1 MKGPFVKAV
10 GALLLLAS
18 FAGALPAAAG
28 EAVPTAADRVQQKR
42 AIELEENL
50 RCLVC
55 QNQTI
60 ADSNA
65 ELAQDLR
72 RQVREQI
79 AQGRTDAEIISYMVQ
94 RYGDFVLYKPP
105 VKATTLLLWFGPALL
120 LLGGGVAL
128 FRNVRTRACNRAPDA
143 ELTGE
148 ERARASSLLDGGAG
162 KDSA

>member
-1 MKGPFVKAV
+1 MKVAAVFVTV
-10 GALLLLAS
+10 WVLAFMPAMAS
-18 FAGALPAAAG
+18 AKDALPT
-28 EAVPTAADRVQQKR
+28 ELDRVQQKR
-42 AIELEENL
+42 AVELSEHL

-79 AQGRTDAEIISYMVQ
+79 AQGRSDSEIVAFMVQ

-105 VKATTLLLWFGPALL
+105 MKASTVLLWFGPGMLL
-120 LLGGGVAL
+120 LLGVGAL
-128 FRNVRTRACNRAPDA
+128 VHN
-143 ELTGE
+143 L
-148 ERARASSLLDGGAG
+148 RARRKATETDELSAEQHARAAELLDGNAG
-162 KDSA
+162 KGAA

>member
-1 MKGPFVKAV
+1 VRLAAV
-10 GALLLLAS
+10 LLVAILVSVPAPALV
-18 FAGALPAAAG
+18 FAN
-28 EAVPTAADRVQQKR
+28 EAVPTELDRVQQKR
-42 AIELEENL
+42 AMDLAEHL

-79 AQGRTDAEIISYMVQ
+79 AQGRSDSEIVSFMVQ

-105 VKATTLLLWFGPALL
+105 MKATTLLLWFGPGLL
-120 LLGGGVAL
+120 LLVGVVML
-128 FRNVRTRACNRAPDA
+128 FRNVRARSKGARPVA
-143 ELTGE
+143 LTE
-148 ERARASSLLDGGAG
+148 EEHAKAAALLNKGSA
-162 KDSA
+162 KDIA